1 MSRERPREV
10 TVVHGIVAPFQG
22 AWTLLVSPSLWGW
35 AMIPVALFGLF
46 ATIAA
51 WSATS
56 VFARVRATAGRS
68 FGAGSAGMAGAAVA
82 GAVGVV
88 AYIAVAL
95 VVALWV
101 VPLFSAP
108 FMDALAARVDRYQGR
123 EESLA
128 VQVWRSLRV
137 VLAGLFYVAIPQ
149 ALLAL
154 VGFVVSPLAPVCFV
168 VAAGLGAL
176 GLAYDSLDWPLSRR
190 GLGVSARVAWMRAHA
205 GPTFGLGLAVWAVSL
220 VPGLVLLALP
230 AIVVGAV
237 RLVNDIEC

>member
-1 MSRERPREV
+1 MSRQTTRDV
-10 TVVHGIVAPFQG
+10 TVFHGVIAPFQG
-22 AWTLLVSPSLWGW
+22 AWMLLVRPSLWGW
-35 AMIPVALFGLF
+35 ALIPVALFALC
-46 ATIAA
+46 ATIAVA
-51 WSATS
+51 WSTR
-56 VFARVRATAGRS
+56 VFAAVRSMAGHSLGGSTAG
-68 FGAGSAGMAGAAVA
+68 AAGAAVA
-82 GAVGVV
+82 GVLGVV
-88 AYIAVAL
+88 AYVAVAL
-95 VVALWV
+95 IVALWV
-101 VPLFSAP
+101 VPLLSAP
-108 FMDALAARVDRYQGR
+108 FMDALAARVDRFQGR

-137 VLAGLFYVAIPQ
+137 VIAALFYVAIPQ
-149 ALLAL
+149 AFLAI

-205 GPTFGLGLAVWAVSL
+205 GPTFGLGLAVWAISL

-237 RLVNDIEC
+237 RLVNEVEG